1 MYAYFNIYR
10 IAFSPHVGFFAGWGN
25 EHIFGYLEDSPPPSP
40 IPIWWQ
46 GKGPNLQ
53 LNLWCLLGSKIEK

>member
-25 EHIFGYLEDSPPPSP
+25 EHIFGYLEAPRP
-40 IPIWWQ
+40 IP
-46 GKGPNLQ
+46 L
-53 LNLWCLLGSKIEK
+53 

>member
-25 EHIFGYLEDSPPPSP
+25 EHIFGYLEDSPPPPPPALS
-40 IPIWWQ
+40 Q
-46 GKGPNLQ
+46 YDDRERDQTCN
-53 LNLWCLLGSKIEK
+53 